1 MVRRRMMDVRMMDEA
16 IIACLAEVERREKGG
31 KNDFVGNHTMQSDF
45 SRWTVAALGAELSAR
60 GLSKAG
66 SRGELIERLGQD
78 ETEKSKKRKA
88 PTDNDELLP
97 SLECPICMD
106 RIMPPLEQCT
116 NGHVI
121 CGVCKPSVLKSS
133 NPLCPECRVS
143 LRSLSRNLLM
153 EKVVS
158 GLTVPCKNECGE
170 MHLPYTHSREH
181 EQRTCPLAPLQCP
194 HVDDK
199 IIQCDFRGDHTA
211 MVAHCKER
219 HNDNIICCQASESSC
234 APLTDP
240 FPLWLDSEEMAGLLA
255 HRSDEVRHQWSEFV
269 QLVFHGNVCIFVNV
283 FVTRKGVALVPTCI
297 APDEQ
302 ALDYEFEAQLESG
315 RTLSARGKVRGP
327 REPPFTSEHIE
338 GFIAF
343 PLTAFQQ
350 CPDED
355 IGGHWLSLK
364 LRFKASRR

>member
-1 MVRRRMMDVRMMDEA
+1 
-16 IIACLAEVERREKGG
+16 
-31 KNDFVGNHTMQSDF
+31 MQSDF

-66 SRGELIERLGQD
+66 LRAELIERLGQD

-88 PTDNDELLP
+88 PTDNDELLH

-106 RIMPPLEQCT
+106 RIMPPFEQCA

-121 CGVCKPSVLKSS
+121 CGVCKPSVLKSGS
-133 NPLCPECRVS
+133 TCPECRVS
-143 LRSLSRNLLM
+143 LLSLSRNLLM
-153 EKVVS
+153 EKVVR

-194 HVDDK
+194 EVDVE
-199 IIQCDFRGDHTA
+199 ITQCDFRGDHTA
-211 MVAHCKER
+211 MVAHCKES
-219 HNDNIICCQASESSC
+219 HNDNKLSKLVSSSKFH
-234 APLTDP
+234 P
-240 FPLWLDSEEMAGLLA
+240 FNPWLDSKDMEDLLA
-255 HRSDEVRHQWSEFV
+255 DRSDAVCQFREFV
-269 QLVFHGNVCIFVNV
+269 QLAFLDNVCIYVNV
-283 FVTRKGVALVPTCI
+283 FVTRQGVALVPTYI

-315 RTLSARGKVRGP
+315 RTLTARGKVRGP
-327 REPPFTSEHIE
+327 REPPLTSQHIE
-338 GFIAF
+338 GFTAF
-343 PLTAFQQ
+343 PLTAFRP

-355 IGGHWLSLK
+355 DEDTAGHQLSLK
-364 LRFKASRR
+364 LRFKASGDDDDE